1 MLGVYALRGVG
12 YPLFIYSFVVL
23 MAQTIDTAKLA
34 SAMGWFWA
42 AYSFGIGV
50 FGAYLPS
57 FTIPLVGEYY
67 SLWLSLPFSIAGLLI
82 CLLMVPKSKGADT
95 SSMSNADK
103 LRELSRGV
111 TILVHN
117 RQIALAAVV
126 RVICNLTLYGFP
138 VIMPLYLA
146 TTNNGGGA
154 WFKVSQWSQI
164 WGFQFVVTIFGN
176 VFWGRM
182 GDSHGWM
189 RQMRWFG
196 CWFCV
201 IGTLGMYYIPQ
212 FFGANMVL
220 MCADAVVLGL
230 GISAFVPM
238 GAVFPALASEHKGA
252 AISAHNLASGL
263 TTFFGPLIATVLIS
277 TIGFGGVCWT
287 YAICYAIGSLVTLGI
302 HPHQPGFDDR
312 GHRITAIERN

>member
-1 MLGVYALRGVG
+1 
-12 YPLFIYSFVVL
+12 
-23 MAQTIDTAKLA
+23 
-34 SAMGWFWA
+34 
-42 AYSFGIGV
+42 
-50 FGAYLPS
+50 
-57 FTIPLVGEYY
+57 
-67 SLWLSLPFSIAGLLI
+67 
-82 CLLMVPKSKGADT
+82 
-95 SSMSNADK
+95 MSNADK

-287 YAICYAIGSLVTLGI
+287 YAICYAIGSLATLGI